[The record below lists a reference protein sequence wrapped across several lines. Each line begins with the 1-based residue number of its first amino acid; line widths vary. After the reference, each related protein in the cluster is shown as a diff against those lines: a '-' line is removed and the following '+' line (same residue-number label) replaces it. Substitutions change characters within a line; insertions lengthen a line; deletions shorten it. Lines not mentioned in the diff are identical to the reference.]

1 VKDTELKLVSEL
13 MKNSRRSDRELA
25 RLIGVSQ
32 PTVSR
37 MIKNLEKEGIIQE
50 YTMIPDMNKLGIEM
64 IAITLAA
71 FKPPANPEERM
82 RKCKEF
88 VEKHPNLLFISSGR
102 GTSTERA
109 FISAHKNYSD
119 YAKFIKEFKAEITEY
134 QIADSFLISYK
145 CDKILRQ
152 LSFVTLA
159 GYLRKDR
166 S

>member
-82 RKCKEF
+82 RKCNEF

-145 CDKILRQ
+145 CDTILRQ

-159 GYLRKDR
+159 DYLRKDR

>member
-71 FKPPANPEERM
+71 FKPPENPEERM
-82 RKCKEF
+82 KKCVEF
-88 VEKHPNLLFISSGR
+88 VEKHPNVLFLSSGR
-102 GTSTERA
+102 GTGTERV
-109 FISAHKNYSD
+109 FITIHKDYSD
-119 YAKFIKEFKAEITEY
+119 YAKFIKEVKAEITEY

-145 CDKILRQ
+145 GDTILRQ

-159 GYLRKDR
+159 DYLRKDR

>member
-71 FKPPANPEERM
+71 FKPPENPEERM

-102 GTSTERA
+102 GTSTERV
-109 FISAHKNYSD
+109 FISAHKDYSD

-145 CDKILRQ
+145 CDTILRQ

-159 GYLRKDR
+159 DCLRKDR

>member
-1 VKDTELKLVSEL
+1 MKDTELKLVSEL

-37 MIKNLEKEGIIQE
+37 MIKNLEKEGVIQE
-50 YTMIPDMNKLGIEM
+50 YTMIPNMNKLGIEM

-71 FKPPANPEERM
+71 FKPPENPEERM

-145 CDKILRQ
+145 CDTILRQ

-159 GYLRKDR
+159 DYLRKDR

>member
-1 VKDTELKLVSEL
+1 MKDTELKLVSEL

-145 CDKILRQ
+145 CDTILRQ
-152 LSFVTLA
+152 LSLVTLA
-159 GYLRKDR
+159 DYLRKDV

>member
-32 PTVSR
+32 PTASR

-159 GYLRKDR
+159 DYLRKDR